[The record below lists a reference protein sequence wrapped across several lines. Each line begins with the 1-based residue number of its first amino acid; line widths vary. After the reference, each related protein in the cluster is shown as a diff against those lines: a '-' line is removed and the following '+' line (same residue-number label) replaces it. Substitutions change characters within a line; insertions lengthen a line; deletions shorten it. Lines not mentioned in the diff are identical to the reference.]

1 MLFYLKG
8 NKLLEEYFRKVNIL
22 DFTNLDHNLVN
33 SANDKL
39 KDEITPEELL
49 KKGDKFQPHRS
60 IVAWYCWRALDLKQL
75 TALYLS
81 SRINETELIHQR

>member
-60 IVAWYCWRALDLKQL
+60 IVAWYCWRALDLK
-75 TALYLS
+75 
-81 SRINETELIHQR
+81 